1 MTHPAEFHII
11 GKSTKN
17 WSTKLNRID
26 LAVRD
31 GIKRAFTER
40 ETTCKQTNLDERK
53 RKQHNLRNLR
63 QTINMS
69 GSQSVKEYMQ
79 PNETYPEQKRQGKE
93 QRPWL
98 DTAERIMK
106 TKATKTKTRK
116 HYIMK

>member
-40 ETTCKQTNLDERK
+40 ETTCKQTNLDK
-53 RKQHNLRNLR
+53 KKKGTTQF
-63 QTINMS
+63 
-69 GSQSVKEYMQ
+69 
-79 PNETYPEQKRQGKE
+79 
-93 QRPWL
+93 
-98 DTAERIMK
+98 A
-106 TKATKTKTRK
+106 
-116 HYIMK
+116 